1 MTSLV
6 IARHFVIVL
15 RVLRELEQTQKCE
28 GIPVSTMYNYKMMM
42 ENTSGPELVKSRH
55 VFQVVDQLFWV
66 SSFLQDAL
74 VLLVIQLDK

>member
-42 ENTSGPELVKSRH
+42 ENVSKKH
-55 VFQVVDQLFWV
+55 VCLKVPLKTFIHPGLN
-66 SSFLQDAL
+66 
-74 VLLVIQLDK
+74 